1 MFRLQ
6 IARDCAAIR
15 SRCNGDESAAL
26 TAPLARA
33 GRSEPSEGVAL
44 LPYIDPIAELR
55 CIVGDRVRGVLA
67 LAIFLALAS
76 YATNAE
82 AYARNNRHWVNS
94 SDHLVRS
101 PSCGLEHLRRDALC
115 RNGSV
120 SFSEHRR
127 GTCSHYHSV
136 AHSE

>member
-55 CIVGDRVRGVLA
+55 CIVGEREGSSGV
-67 LAIFLALAS
+67 
-76 YATNAE
+76 
-82 AYARNNRHWVNS
+82 
-94 SDHLVRS
+94 SDFPCV
-101 PSCGLEHLRRDALC
+101 GELRDD
-115 RNGSV
+115 
-120 SFSEHRR
+120 RR
-127 GTCSHYHSV
+127 GLRAQQSTLGQLFRPPRSIPFLRARTPSPGRTLPQR
-136 AHSE
+136 